1 MKIEIFFTFFFAFLA
16 FGAFGMVFYLIAKT
30 MGSKKWI
37 ATPAKIQLLQ
47 VKGSRRSKR
56 PGQTRR
62 LKLRYQYDFNGLSF
76 NSDKV
81 YFGNTYLQG
90 GSTTARIYER
100 LKDAQFVEAYVN
112 PENASEAV
120 LVRSLI
126 GSFISFVFLGL
137 FCLCFVLK
145 YSSQWYEWVPFDF
158 LDSLLAVL
166 FIAIAVSM
174 FLFDKFGR
182 LPSAI
187 RVLEKHF
194 KK

>member
-62 LKLRYQYDFNGLSF
+62 LRLSYQYDFNGLSF

-81 YFGNTYLQG
+81 YFSNSYMQG
-90 GSTTARIYER
+90 GSTTAKIYER
-100 LKDAQFVEAYVN
+100 LKDAQFVEAFVN
-112 PENASEAV
+112 PENPAEAV

-126 GSFISFVFLGL
+126 GSFVSFVFLGL

-145 YSSQWYEWVPFDF
+145 YFSQWYEWAPFGS
-158 LDSLLAVL
+158 LDSILAAL
-166 FIAIAVSM
+166 FIAIGLSM
-174 FLFDKFGR
+174 FFIDKFGS
-182 LPSAI
+182 LPRAI
-187 RVLEKHF
+187 RVLEKHG
-194 KK
+194 